1 MATTCT
7 VTKGSKIQ
15 TAHAATN
22 LAHYHRFDPNI
33 STINL
38 QDSQG
43 DNGAFS
49 STSVTFSAGSGTIT
63 PTFPTNIKQLHVS
76 LTNGHYYRFESSGQ
90 VTVLQNGDATGD
102 FGTVS
107 FTTV

>member
-33 STINL
+33 STINR

-43 DNGAFS
+43 DNSAYS
-49 STSVTFSAGSGTIT
+49 STSLTISADSGTNP
-63 PTFPTNIKQLHVS
+63 PTFPTNVKQQHVS
-76 LTNGHYYRFESSGQ
+76 LTNGHYYRFESSSQ
-90 VTVLQNGDATGD
+90 VTVLQNGDA
-102 FGTVS
+102 
-107 FTTV
+107 